1 MKMMLNGEQA
11 KINKYK
17 QNGITLVALVVTV
30 VVLLIL
36 AGISIGMLTGEDGI
50 IEKAQEA
57 VFKSEIKDYQ
67 ELGYLFIA
75 SKTAL
80 EHGPDEYII
89 NSRNSETNPN
99 SKFEEEFKI
108 ELNNTEFEDV
118 FGKLKKRIQR

>member
-17 QNGITLVALVVTV
+17 QSGITLIALVVTV

-36 AGISIGMLTGEDGI
+36 AGISIGMLTGENGI
-50 IEKAQEA
+50 IERAEEA
-57 VFKSEIKDYQ
+57 AFKTVIKDYQ
-67 ELGYLFIA
+67 EVAYLYIT

-80 EHGPDEYII
+80 ENGPDEYII
-89 NSRNSETNPN
+89 NSRNSEINPN
-99 SKFEEEFKI
+99 SKFEEEFKT
-108 ELNNTEFEDV
+108 ELNNTEFEEV

>member
-99 SKFEEEFKI
+99 SKFEEEFKT

-118 FGKLKKRIQR
+118 FGKLKKRVQR

>member
-17 QNGITLVALVVTV
+17 QNGITLVALVVTI

-67 ELGYLFIA
+67 EAGYLFIA

-99 SKFEEEFKI
+99 SKFEEEFKT

>member
-1 MKMMLNGEQA
+1 MKKLNGKQA

-17 QNGITLVALVVTV
+17 QNGITLVALVVTI

-36 AGISIGMLTGEDGI
+36 AGISIGILTGEDGI

-67 ELGYLFIA
+67 ESGYLFIA

-99 SKFEEEFKI
+99 SKFEEEFKT

-118 FGKLKKRIQR
+118 FGKLKKRVQR